1 MSTSSRARLRA
12 TSWSYGLLAAWLC
25 LSACSEDAAHTGDE
39 ADPDRS
45 GTGKQGGGG
54 DQPVNSG
61 STAGGVTV
69 IDAPP
74 LHIAAND
81 VQSRAPMDATPTP
94 DGQRVY
100 YTALGIA
107 ADGSEQ
113 AGVFATD
120 AAGGAA
126 IETLTVGSPLTA
138 PVGISINPDG
148 DRLFLADS
156 AWNAGERGA
165 GAIVALPTSGGVP
178 SALAGTEGYVPRGL
192 VIADVS
198 DETWLYF
205 TGVDPERGEPGVF
218 RTALAGGTVQ
228 AVASGAPFVDPAGVA
243 VASDGTVYVIDALA
257 SSDARG
263 QASVVRVR
271 GGEAERMI
279 EGLGVGFPA
288 GIATTLDASMV
299 LVSGLDPVSRT
310 DRVFVVNAMN
320 GELSVIEEPFA
331 SFSNPAGLHRAHDT
345 NVFAWADSAANDEG
359 TVYVV
364 EM

>member
-12 TSWSYGLLAAWLC
+12 TTWSYGLLAAWLA

-39 ADPDRS
+39 AKDPDQAGPGR
-45 GTGKQGGGG
+45 QGSG
-54 DQPVNSG
+54 DQPA
-61 STAGGVTV
+61 TEGGATV

-81 VQSRAPMDATPTP
+81 AQSRAPMDATPTP
-94 DGQRVY
+94 NGERVY

-120 AAGGAA
+120 AAGGGA
-126 IETLTVGSPLTA
+126 IETLTIGDPLTA
-138 PVGISINPDG
+138 PVGISISLEG

-156 AWNAGERGA
+156 AWNAGELGA
-165 GAIVALPTSGGVP
+165 GAIVTLPIGGGVP
-178 SALAGTEGYVPRGL
+178 SVLAGTEGYVPRGI

-205 TGVDPERGEPGVF
+205 TGVSPQRGEAGVF
-218 RTALAGGTVQ
+218 RTKPAGGAVQ
-228 AVASGAPFVDPAGVA
+228 VVASGAPFVDPAGVA
-243 VASDGTVYVIDALA
+243 VAGDGTVYVIDALA
-257 SSDARG
+257 SSEAGG

-271 GGEAERMI
+271 DGEAERMI

-288 GIATTLDASMV
+288 GIATTLDASTV

-320 GELSVIEEPFA
+320 GELSVIKEPFA
-331 SFSNPAGLHRAHDT
+331 SFSEPAGLHRAHDT
-345 NVFAWADSAANDEG
+345 NTFAWADSEANGEG
-359 TVYVV
+359 SVYVL
-364 EM
+364 ELK